1 MTTRTRTTEAYLD
14 ALIHGT
20 MEKWTQNTWLNPQTK
35 WVLKHGRKRFD
46 ADSRKRITEKELTE
60 RNFVK
65 A

>member
-1 MTTRTRTTEAYLD
+1 
-14 ALIHGT
+14 